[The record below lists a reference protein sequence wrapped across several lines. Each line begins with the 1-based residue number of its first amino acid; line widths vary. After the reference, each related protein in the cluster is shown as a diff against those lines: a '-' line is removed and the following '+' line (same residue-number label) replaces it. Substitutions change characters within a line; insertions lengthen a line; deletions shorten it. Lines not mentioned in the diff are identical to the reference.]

1 MKITKWEIG
10 VAVVVA
16 LFIFVVYKYYTDLI
30 EDRELE
36 RSELL
41 KEVLSGADTL
51 NLKIDTVELNK
62 NITLE
67 DLRKT
72 KLTID
77 SILND
82 TTHKQRDTLKLSEAL
97 KLLKRK

>member
-1 MKITKWEIG
+1 MKITKWTVG

-16 LFIFVVYKYYTDLI
+16 LFIFVVYKYYTGLI

-41 KEVLSGADTL
+41 KEVWNGVDTL
-51 NLKIDTVELNK
+51 NLEIDTVELNK
-62 NITLE
+62 NITLDE
-67 DLRKT
+67 LRKT

-77 SILND
+77 SILSD
-82 TTHKQRDTLKLSEAL
+82 TTSRRDSLKLSEAL

>member
-1 MKITKWEIG
+1 MKITKWTVG

-16 LFIFVVYKYYTDLI
+16 LFIFVVYKYYTGLI

-41 KEVLSGADTL
+41 KEVLNGVDTL
-51 NLKIDTVELNK
+51 NLEIDTVELNK
-62 NITLE
+62 NITLDE
-67 DLRKT
+67 LRKT

-77 SILND
+77 SILSD
-82 TTHKQRDTLKLSEAL
+82 TTSRRDSLKLSEAL

>member
-1 MKITKWEIG
+1 MKITKWELG
-10 VAVVVA
+10 VCAVVA
-16 LFIFVVYKYYTDLI
+16 LFIFVTYKYYTGIL

-36 RSELL
+36 RSELV
-41 KEVLSGADTL
+41 KEVLSGVDTL
-51 NLKIDTVELNK
+51 NIDIDTVELNK
-62 NITLE
+62 NMSLD

-72 KLTID
+72 KLSID

-82 TTHKQRDTLKLSEAL
+82 KTAKRDTLKLNEAL